1 LGCKATAN
9 FRACHFEKMGTNIVK
24 FALRITGLL
33 FVITTALI
41 GCKKQEQ
48 STTTSHVLDASR
60 LRPAF
65 ASSSPEALAL
75 VNDVMTSIQGSNSA
89 KARSDLDQLANM
101 PGVTAAQKAVVKD
114 LSDQLD
120 KKIALDAAAAA
131 APK

>member
-1 LGCKATAN
+1 
-9 FRACHFEKMGTNIVK
+9 MGTNLVK
-24 FALRITGLL
+24 FTARIAGL
-33 FVITTALI
+33 FFLI
-41 GCKKQEQ
+41 AIPLMGCKKQEQ
-48 STTTSHVLDASR
+48 PPTSTTHALDASR

-75 VNDVMTSIQGSNSA
+75 VNDVMMSIQESNSA

-101 PGVTAAQKAVVKD
+101 PGVTDAQKTVVKD

-120 KKIALDAAAAA
+120 KKIAADAAAA